1 MVRMSQNTPRRGAL
15 GRGFAALIPD
25 DVMDAPAP
33 AAPSSAPRVSGPQKV
48 PLDTIRP
55 NPEQPRAHFD
65 EGALKELAESIKVHG
80 VLMPLVVRPLAGGG
94 YALIAGE
101 RRWRA
106 AGLAGLSEVPVV
118 LRDELAPVDQL
129 ELALVENLQREDLN
143 PVEAARGY
151 QRLNKEFAL
160 SQEDIARRV
169 GKDRA
174 TVANALRMLRLPEGV
189 LRLVQ
194 EGRLSAGHARA
205 LLPLEDEAAI
215 REIVSQILARD
226 LSVRATEALVKARG
240 KGPARPSPRP
250 QGPDPSLR
258 YATDLLTRHL
268 NTAVAIQ
275 PKARGAGGRIVIDY
289 YTTEDLER
297 LIRSIRG
304 PE

>member
-1 MVRMSQNTPRRGAL
+1 M
-15 GRGFAALIPD
+15 
-25 DVMDAPAP
+25 
-33 AAPSSAPRVSGPQKV
+33 
-48 PLDTIRP
+48 
-55 NPEQPRAHFD
+55 
-65 EGALKELAESIKVHG
+65 
-80 VLMPLVVRPLAGGG
+80 
-94 YALIAGE
+94 
-101 RRWRA
+101 
-106 AGLAGLSEVPVV
+106 

-143 PVEAARGY
+143 AVEAARGY

-250 QGPDPSLR
+250 QAPDPSLR
-258 YATDLLTRHL
+258 YPTDLLTRHL

-275 PKARGAGGRIVIDY
+275 PKARGAGGRLVIVY
-289 YTTEDLER
+289 YTTAGLER